1 MPVPASPKIY
11 HIVHV
16 SRLASIIE
24 DGGLLCD
31 AEVIRQRKPGEVIGM
46 SSIKQRRLTRLLN
59 SYEDLHVGDCVP
71 FYFCPRSIMLY
82 VIHRANH
89 PELAYKGGQDPI
101 IQLEADLY
109 RTVEW
114 AVASNR
120 RWAYTLSNAGSSYFE
135 DYSSLERLDKIDWN
149 AVHARSWALC
159 KEEKQAEFLLEQS
172 FPLELIARI
181 GVQRRSIYNEVRT
194 QLRNANLRPM
204 LEIRKD
210 WYY

>member
-46 SSIKQRRLTRLLN
+46 SSIKQRRLTSLLN
-59 SYEDLHVGDCVP
+59 SYEDLNVGDCVP

-101 IQLEADLY
+101 IHLEADLY

-149 AVHARSWALC
+149 AVQARSWTLC